1 MTITYISSSLFMGWE
16 ERTLSYFVIMERERA
31 ETENM
36 YSAVIGTKNKVVNY
50 KEITA
55 KFRLRATGSARY
67 VWLLT
72 LFHLQ
77 KHRTLTVVFVI
88 AVILL
93 KFN

>member
-1 MTITYISSSLFMGWE
+1 
-16 ERTLSYFVIMERERA
+16 
-31 ETENM
+31 M
-36 YSAVIGTKNKVVNY
+36 YSAVTGTKNKVVNY

-67 VWLLT
+67 GWLLT

-77 KHRTLTVVFVI
+77 EYRTLTVVIVI
-88 AVILL
+88 AFIFL